1 MTLCL
6 GEQLLDMFCQAVLE
20 IVRMPKC
27 ISDLH
32 IESVFY
38 CFVANCH
45 KFDKH
50 SFKVNQICDI
60 KKITKIIFMIFVR
73 QKYATRYVWILAPE

>member
-38 CFVANCH
+38 CLVANCH
-45 KFDKH
+45 KFDKD
-50 SFKVNQICDI
+50 SFKVNQIYDI
-60 KKITKIIFMIFVR
+60 KKNT
-73 QKYATRYVWILAPE
+73 